1 MTARLRRAAPFLTAA
16 FLAAVAAPAAHAWQI
31 TDPQSWF
38 SGNTPGPID
47 SRVPPCDDPA
57 VRQAVSSRIA
67 AAIPSYYDG
76 LKVDAMEE
84 VRQGGLTVDSPSPYA
99 RRYCATRLTMS
110 STPQQQPIHQVAFYM
125 VEERGSFV
133 GLSWNV
139 EVCLSGR
146 DAWHVYDGACR
157 TVRPPEA
164 Q

>member
-1 MTARLRRAAPFLTAA
+1 MTARLRRALP
-16 FLAAVAAPAAHAWQI
+16 FLAAMAVVASVSTAGAWQI

-38 SGNTPGPID
+38 GGDAQRPAET
-47 SRVPPCDDPA
+47 RVPACDDPA
-57 VRQAVSSRIA
+57 VQKEMAARIA
-67 AAIPSYYDG
+67 DAIPSYYDG
-76 LKVDAMEE
+76 LKVQAVEE
-84 VRQGGLTVDSPSPYA
+84 IRQGALVADSPSPYA
-99 RRYCATRLTMS
+99 RRYCATRLIMAS
-110 STPQQQPIHQVAFYM
+110 QPNVPPIHQVAFYM

-133 GLSWNV
+133 GLSWGV